1 MVITISRQYGAGGS
15 EVAAK
20 VAEALGWSVV
30 DNELIEKV
38 AARAGVSPAEVADR
52 EERVPG
58 FIERLGRT
66 LATASPELFPPPGGT
81 IEERTE
87 EQLVRITEGVVAEL
101 AAQGKVVMVG
111 RAAPAVLGDERALH
125 VKLIAPLLFRVQ
137 RTVDRLGI
145 TAERAR
151 KIVDDMD
158 GRRLRYHREYYD
170 RDWAD
175 PLNYHMTLNTGRIGM
190 SGAVGV
196 IVARARAA
204 WGEGD
209 G

>member
-1 MVITISRQYGAGGS
+1 MVITVSRQYGAGGS
-15 EVAAK
+15 EVAAR
-20 VAEALGWSVV
+20 VAEGLGWSVV

-38 AARAGVSPAEVADR
+38 AARAGVTADEVAER

-66 LATASPELFPPPGGT
+66 LAAASPELFPPPGGT
-81 IEERTE
+81 IEELSE

-125 VKLIAPLLFRVQ
+125 VKLVAPLLFRVQ
-137 RTVDRLGI
+137 RTMERLGI

-158 GRRLRYHREYYD
+158 SHRLRYHREYYQ

-190 SGAVGV
+190 GGAVGV
-196 IVARARAA
+196 IMSRANVLWPPA
-204 WGEGD
+204 
-209 G
+209 